1 MVLRRIVLLIGVL
14 VLILGLS
21 QVVAAQWWLRVM
33 PSILTLPSLRIN
45 GVVDLMMGIALLAA
59 AARREVSLRIFLLIL
74 GVLSLLGGVAM
85 LACPAAMRE
94 AVNSFFLSR
103 PHSSQLTMTMVSG
116 VVRAIV
122 GALLIYS
129 ASKIERRSVSR

>member
-1 MVLRRIVLLIGVL
+1 MVLRRIVLPIGVL

-33 PSILTLPSLRIN
+33 PSILTLPSLRIF
-45 GVVDLMMGIALLAA
+45 GVVALLMGIALLAA
-59 AARREVSLRIFLLIL
+59 AVRREVSLRIFVLIL
-74 GVLSLLGGVAM
+74 GVLMLLGGVAM

-94 AVNSFFLSR
+94 VVNSFFLSR
-103 PHSSQLTMTMVSG
+103 PHSSQLIMTMVFG

-122 GALLIYS
+122 GALLICS
-129 ASKIERRSVSR
+129 ASKIERPSVSR

>member
-1 MVLRRIVLLIGVL
+1 MVLRRIVLPIGVL

-21 QVVAAQWWLRVM
+21 QVVAAQWWIRVM
-33 PSILTLPSLRIN
+33 PSILTLPSLRIF
-45 GVVDLMMGIALLAA
+45 GVVDLLMGTALLAA
-59 AARREVSLRIFLLIL
+59 AVRREVSLRIFVLIL
-74 GVLSLLGGVAM
+74 GVLMLLDGVAR

-94 AVNSFFLSR
+94 AVNSFFLGR
-103 PHSSQLTMTMVSG
+103 PHSSQLIMIMVRG

-129 ASKIERRSVSR
+129 ASKIERRSISR

>member
-59 AARREVSLRIFLLIL
+59 AARREVSLRIFVLIL
-74 GVLSLLGGVAM
+74 GVLMLVDGVAM
-85 LACPAAMRE
+85 LAWPAAMRE
-94 AVNSFFLSR
+94 AVNSLFLSL
-103 PHSSQLTMTMVSG
+103 PHSFQLTMTMVHG
-116 VVRAIV
+116 VVWGIV